1 MLYDILHKDES
12 NDSEDSVLMEQ
23 EGSIVLKEIAE
34 YLRLEATI
42 HVLRVFY
49 SILSIH
55 WHAL

>member
-12 NDSEDSVLMEQ
+12 NDSEDSVLMEP

-42 HVLRVFY
+42 HVL
-49 SILSIH
+49 
-55 WHAL
+55 